1 MEVKKKA
8 NEIGQ
13 EEELPLMVQLKDMV
27 TQEVKEYK
35 FVGESVKVGRNPKM
49 NKMVID
55 RVCVRDV

>member
-1 MEVKKKA
+1 MKKKA

-13 EEELPLMVQLKDMV
+13 EEELPLVVQLKDTV

-35 FVGESVKVGRNPKM
+35 FVGESVKVGRNPKV

-55 RVCVRDV
+55 RVSVRNV